1 MINIIGTMILLK
13 FMLNDVPHAALG
25 IDKGNPNPT
34 RKGNSNPTRKGNPN
48 PARRRKLVDFYGSW
62 AVGRAESVC
71 PRGDYE
77 CVEREASRLAA
88 QVRARW

>member
-25 IDKGNPNPT
+25 IDKGNP
-34 RKGNSNPTRKGNPN
+34 NPTRKGNPN